1 MPVTSTLLVLSLV
14 LLLLLVLVLQ
24 RLGALQQ
31 RLHCLQRQ
39 LGEAP
44 PLALPP
50 PRSDGR
56 AVIAI
61 EILNPFELAVR
72 ETALAGPVA
81 RVAPRTIER
90 IVYRR
95 AADQIAE
102 QLAEQGVR
110 AQVTMHVG

>member
-1 MPVTSTLLVLSLV
+1 MTILLLLLS
-14 LLLLLVLVLQ
+14 LLLLVLLVTLI
-24 RLGALQQ
+24 
-31 RLHCLQRQ
+31 RQ
-39 LGEAP
+39 LGLLHRRLHGLQQQLAGPP
-44 PLALPP
+44 PLALSLPP
-50 PRSDGR
+50 TGART
-56 AVIAI
+56 VIAI

-72 ETALAGPVA
+72 ETAFAGPAA

-102 QLAEQGVR
+102 QLEAQGVR